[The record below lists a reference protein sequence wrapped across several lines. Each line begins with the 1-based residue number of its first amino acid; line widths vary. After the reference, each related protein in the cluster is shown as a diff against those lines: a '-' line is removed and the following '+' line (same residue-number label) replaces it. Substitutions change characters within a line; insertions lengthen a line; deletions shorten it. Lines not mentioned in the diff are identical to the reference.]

1 MKVFLS
7 YLVHLFT
14 VSGVLLGF
22 LALVAGIERNLELV
36 FFYLALALF
45 VDGVDG
51 SLARMV
57 DVKKHT
63 PTINGENL
71 DNIIDYLNYVFVP
84 VFVIYWFDFVPER
97 TEIISAFIIL
107 AVSCYT
113 FANSNLKTSDF
124 YFSGFP
130 ALWNIVILY
139 FYILDTDPFV
149 NFLTICFL
157 ATFTFIP
164 IKYLHPFRVKRFR
177 QLSLSVLVIWVI
189 TTVLILYLRE
199 LNENLIKAAF
209 TLWVMSNIYFI
220 FLTVLR
226 TSSEQKFNQ

>member
-14 VSGVLLGF
+14 ITGVLLSF
-22 LALVAGIERNLELV
+22 LALVACIEQNLKLV

-57 DVKKHT
+57 DVKRHT
-63 PTINGENL
+63 PNINGENL

-84 VFVIYWFDFVPER
+84 VFVIYWLDFVPAGM
-97 TEIISAFIIL
+97 EIITAFIIL

-113 FANSNLKTSDF
+113 FANSNIKTSDF

-139 FYILDTDPFV
+139 FYILNTEPFL
-149 NFLTICFL
+149 NFLIICSL
-157 ATFTFIP
+157 AILTFIP
-164 IKYLHPFRVKRFR
+164 IKFLHPFRVKKFR
-177 QLSLSVLVIWVI
+177 LLSLSILFIWMI
-189 TTVLILYLRE
+189 TTVLILYFKW
-199 LNENLIKAAF
+199 LNENVLETAF
-209 TLWVMSNIYFI
+209 ILWMISNIYFI
-220 FLTVLR
+220 LLTIIR
-226 TSSEQKFNQ
+226 TSRKEEFS

>member
-1 MKVFLS
+1 
-7 YLVHLFT
+7 
-14 VSGVLLGF
+14 
-22 LALVAGIERNLELV
+22 
-36 FFYLALALF
+36 
-45 VDGVDG
+45 
-51 SLARMV
+51 
-57 DVKKHT
+57 
-63 PTINGENL
+63 
-71 DNIIDYLNYVFVP
+71 VP

-149 NFLTICFL
+149 NFLTICLL

-177 QLSLSVLVIWVI
+177 LLSLSVLVIWMI
-189 TTVLILYLRE
+189 TTVLILYFRE

-226 TSSEQKFNQ
+226 TSSKQKFNQ

>member
-14 VSGVLLGF
+14 TSGVLLSF
-22 LALVAGIERNLELV
+22 FALVASIEQNLELV

-45 VDGVDG
+45 IDGIDG

-57 DVKKHT
+57 DVKRHT
-63 PTINGENL
+63 PHINGENL

-84 VFVIYWFDFVPER
+84 VFVIYWLDFVPAGL
-97 TEIISAFIIL
+97 EIISAFIIL

-113 FANSNLKTSDF
+113 FANSNIKTSDF

-139 FYILDTDPFV
+139 FYILDTDPFL
-149 NFLTICFL
+149 NFFTICLL
-157 ATFTFIP
+157 AIFTFIP

-177 QLSLSVLVIWVI
+177 LVSLSVLGIWMATI
-189 TTVLILYLRE
+189 VLILYFRE
-199 LNENLIKAAF
+199 LNENLLEAAF
-209 TLWVMSNIYFI
+209 TLWVMTNIYFI
-220 FLTVLR
+220 LLTVIR
-226 TSSEQKFNQ
+226 TSSKEEFS

>member
-14 VSGVLLGF
+14 TSGVLLSF
-22 LALVAGIERNLELV
+22 FALVASIEQNLELV

-45 VDGVDG
+45 IDGIDG

-57 DVKKHT
+57 DVKRYT
-63 PTINGENL
+63 PHINGENL

-84 VFVIYWFDFVPER
+84 VFVIYWLDFVPADL
-97 TEIISAFIIL
+97 EIISAFIIL

-113 FANSNLKTSDF
+113 FANSNIKTSDF

-139 FYILDTDPFV
+139 FYILDTDPFI

-157 ATFTFIP
+157 AILTFIP
-164 IKYLHPFRVKRFR
+164 IKYLHPFRVKKFR
-177 QLSLSVLVIWVI
+177 QLSLSILAVWMI
-189 TTVLILYLRE
+189 TTVIILYFKE
-199 LNENLIKAAF
+199 LNENLLKTAF
-209 TLWVMSNIYFI
+209 TLWVISNIYFI
-220 FLTVLR
+220 ILTLIR
-226 TSSEQKFNQ
+226 SFSKQKFN

>member
-1 MKVFLS
+1 MKWWVKCLINWRLNTLKVFLS

-14 VSGVLLGF
+14 ISGVLLSF
-22 LALVAGIERNLELV
+22 LALVASIEQNLELV

-63 PTINGENL
+63 PTINGEIL

-107 AVSCYT
+107 VVSCYT
-113 FANSNLKTSDF
+113 FTNTNLKTSDF
-124 YFSGFP
+124 YFSHS
-130 ALWNIVILY
+130 
-139 FYILDTDPFV
+139 
-149 NFLTICFL
+149 
-157 ATFTFIP
+157 
-164 IKYLHPFRVKRFR
+164 IKDF
-177 QLSLSVLVIWVI
+177 
-189 TTVLILYLRE
+189 
-199 LNENLIKAAF
+199 
-209 TLWVMSNIYFI
+209 
-220 FLTVLR
+220 
-226 TSSEQKFNQ
+226 

>member
-14 VSGVLLGF
+14 TSGVLLSF
-22 LALVAGIERNLELV
+22 FALVASIEQNLELV

-45 VDGVDG
+45 IDGIDG

-57 DVKKHT
+57 DVKRHT
-63 PTINGENL
+63 PHINGENL

-84 VFVIYWFDFVPER
+84 VFVIYWLDFVPAGL
-97 TEIISAFIIL
+97 EIISAFIIL

-113 FANSNLKTSDF
+113 FANSNIKTSDF

-139 FYILDTDPFV
+139 FYILDTDPFL
-149 NFLTICFL
+149 NFFTICLL
-157 ATFTFIP
+157 AIFTFIP

-177 QLSLSVLVIWVI
+177 LVSLSVLGIWMA
-189 TTVLILYLRE
+189 TTVLILYFRE
-199 LNENLIKAAF
+199 LNENLLEAAF
-209 TLWVMSNIYFI
+209 TLWVMTNIYFI
-220 FLTVLR
+220 LLTLIR
-226 TSSEQKFNQ
+226 TASREEFS

>member
-14 VSGVLLGF
+14 TSGVLLSF
-22 LALVAGIERNLELV
+22 FALVASIEQNLELV

-45 VDGVDG
+45 IDGIDG

-57 DVKKHT
+57 DVKRHT
-63 PTINGENL
+63 PHINGENL

-84 VFVIYWFDFVPER
+84 VFVIYWLDFVPAGL
-97 TEIISAFIIL
+97 EIISAFIIL

-113 FANSNLKTSDF
+113 FANSNIKTSDF

-139 FYILDTDPFV
+139 FYILDTDPFL
-149 NFLTICFL
+149 NFFTICLL
-157 ATFTFIP
+157 AIFTFIP

-177 QLSLSVLVIWVI
+177 LVSLSVLGIWMA
-189 TTVLILYLRE
+189 TTVLILYFRE
-199 LNENLIKAAF
+199 LNENLLDAAF
-209 TLWVMSNIYFI
+209 TLWVMTNIYFI
-220 FLTVLR
+220 LLTVIR
-226 TSSEQKFNQ
+226 TSSKEEFS

>member
-14 VSGVLLGF
+14 TSGVLLSF
-22 LALVAGIERNLELV
+22 FALVASIEQNLELV

-45 VDGVDG
+45 IDGIDG

-57 DVKKHT
+57 DVKRHT
-63 PTINGENL
+63 PHINGENL

-84 VFVIYWFDFVPER
+84 VFVIYWLDFVPSGL
-97 TEIISAFIIL
+97 EIISAFIIL

-113 FANSNLKTSDF
+113 FANSNIKTSDF

-139 FYILDTDPFV
+139 FYILDTDPFL
-149 NFLTICFL
+149 NFFTICLL
-157 ATFTFIP
+157 AIFTFIP

-177 QLSLSVLVIWVI
+177 LVSLSVLGIWMV
-189 TTVLILYLRE
+189 TTVLILYFRE
-199 LNENLIKAAF
+199 LNENLLEAAF
-209 TLWVMSNIYFI
+209 TLWVMTNIYFI
-220 FLTVLR
+220 LLTVIR
-226 TSSEQKFNQ
+226 TSSKEEFS

>member
-14 VSGVLLGF
+14 TSGVLLSF
-22 LALVAGIERNLELV
+22 FALVASIEQNLELV

-45 VDGVDG
+45 VDGIDG

-63 PTINGENL
+63 PHINGENL

-84 VFVIYWFDFVPER
+84 VFVIYWLDFVPADL
-97 TEIISAFIIL
+97 EIISAFIIL

-113 FANSNLKTSDF
+113 FANSNIKTSDF

-139 FYILDTDPFV
+139 FYILDTDPFL
-149 NFLTICFL
+149 NFFTICLL
-157 ATFTFIP
+157 AIFTFIP

-177 QLSLSVLVIWVI
+177 LVSLSVLGIWMA
-189 TTVLILYLRE
+189 TTVLILYFRE
-199 LNENLIKAAF
+199 LNENLLEAAF
-209 TLWVMSNIYFI
+209 TLWVMTNIYFI
-220 FLTVLR
+220 LLTVIR
-226 TSSEQKFNQ
+226 TSSKEEFS

>member
-1 MKVFLS
+1 
-7 YLVHLFT
+7 VHLFT
-14 VSGVLLGF
+14 ISGVLLSF
-22 LALVAGIERNLELV
+22 LALVASIERNLELV
-36 FFYLALALF
+36 FFFLALALF
-45 VDGVDG
+45 IDGVDG

-57 DVKKHT
+57 NVKKHT
-63 PTINGENL
+63 PTISGENL

-84 VFVIYWFDFVPER
+84 VFVIYWLDFVPAG

-107 AVSCYT
+107 VVSCYT
-113 FANSNLKTSDF
+113 FANSNVKTSDF

-157 ATFTFIP
+157 AIFTFIP

-177 QLSLSVLVIWVI
+177 QLSLSVLAIWMI
-189 TTVLILYLRE
+189 TTVLILYFRE
-199 LNENLIKAAF
+199 LNENLIKIAF
-209 TLWVMSNIYFI
+209 TFWIISNIYFI
-220 FLTVLR
+220 LLTIIR
-226 TSSEQKFNQ
+226 TYSKKEFN

>member
-1 MKVFLS
+1 LKVFLS

-14 VSGVLLGF
+14 TSGVLLSF
-22 LALVAGIERNLELV
+22 FALVASIEQNLELV

-45 VDGVDG
+45 IDGIDG

-57 DVKKHT
+57 DVKRHT
-63 PTINGENL
+63 PHINGENL

-84 VFVIYWFDFVPER
+84 VFVIYWLDFVPAGL
-97 TEIISAFIIL
+97 EIISAFIIL

-113 FANSNLKTSDF
+113 FANSNIKTSDF

-139 FYILDTDPFV
+139 FYILDTDPFL
-149 NFLTICFL
+149 NFFTICLL
-157 ATFTFIP
+157 AIFTFIP

-177 QLSLSVLVIWVI
+177 LVSLSVLGIWMA
-189 TTVLILYLRE
+189 TTVLILYFRE
-199 LNENLIKAAF
+199 LNENLLEAAF
-209 TLWVMSNIYFI
+209 TLWVMTNIYFI
-220 FLTVLR
+220 LLTVIR
-226 TSSEQKFNQ
+226 TSSKEEFS

>member
-14 VSGVLLGF
+14 TSGVLLSF
-22 LALVAGIERNLELV
+22 FALVASIEQNLELV

-45 VDGVDG
+45 VDGIDG

-63 PTINGENL
+63 PHINGENL

-84 VFVIYWFDFVPER
+84 VFVIYWLDFVPADL
-97 TEIISAFIIL
+97 EIISAFIIL

-113 FANSNLKTSDF
+113 FANSNIKTPDF

-139 FYILDTDPFV
+139 FYILDTDPFI

-157 ATFTFIP
+157 AIFTFIP
-164 IKYLHPFRVKRFR
+164 IKYLHPFRVKKFR
-177 QLSLSVLVIWVI
+177 QLSLSILAVWMI
-189 TTVLILYLRE
+189 TTVIILYFKE
-199 LNENLIKAAF
+199 LNENLLKTAF
-209 TLWVMSNIYFI
+209 TLWVISNIYFI
-220 FLTVLR
+220 ILTLLR
-226 TSSEQKFNQ
+226 SFSKQKFN

>member
-14 VSGVLLGF
+14 TSGVLLSF
-22 LALVAGIERNLELV
+22 FALVASIEQNLELV

-45 VDGVDG
+45 IDGIDG

-57 DVKKHT
+57 DVKRHT
-63 PTINGENL
+63 PHINGENL

-84 VFVIYWFDFVPER
+84 VFVIYWLDFVPAGL
-97 TEIISAFIIL
+97 EIISAFIIL

-113 FANSNLKTSDF
+113 FANSNIKTSDF

-139 FYILDTDPFV
+139 FYILDTDPFI

-157 ATFTFIP
+157 AIFTFIP
-164 IKYLHPFRVKRFR
+164 IKYLHPFRVKKFR
-177 QLSLSVLVIWVI
+177 QLSLSILAVWMI
-189 TTVLILYLRE
+189 TTVIILYFKE
-199 LNENLIKAAF
+199 LNENLLKTAF
-209 TLWVMSNIYFI
+209 TLWVISNIYFI
-220 FLTVLR
+220 ILTLIR
-226 TSSEQKFNQ
+226 SFSKQKFN

>member
-1 MKVFLS
+1 M
-7 YLVHLFT
+7 HLFT
-14 VSGVLLGF
+14 ISGVLLSF
-22 LALVAGIERNLELV
+22 LALVASIERNLELV
-36 FFYLALALF
+36 FFFLALALF
-45 VDGVDG
+45 IDGVDG

-57 DVKKHT
+57 NVKKHT
-63 PTINGENL
+63 PTISGENL

-84 VFVIYWFDFVPER
+84 VFVIYWLDFVPAG

-107 AVSCYT
+107 VVSCYT
-113 FANSNLKTSDF
+113 FANSNVKTSDF

-157 ATFTFIP
+157 AIFTFIP

-177 QLSLSVLVIWVI
+177 QLSLSVLAIWMI
-189 TTVLILYLRE
+189 TTVLILYFRE
-199 LNENLIKAAF
+199 LNENLIKIAF
-209 TLWVMSNIYFI
+209 TFWIISNIYFI
-220 FLTVLR
+220 LLTIIR
-226 TSSEQKFNQ
+226 TYSKKEFN

>member
-14 VSGVLLGF
+14 ISGVLLSF
-22 LALVAGIERNLELV
+22 LALVASIERNLELV

-45 VDGVDG
+45 VDGIDG
-51 SLARMV
+51 SLARMI
-57 DVKKHT
+57 DVKRHT
-63 PTINGENL
+63 PHINGENL

-84 VFVIYWFDFVPER
+84 VFVIYWLDFVPEGM
-97 TEIISAFIIL
+97 EIISAFIIL

-113 FANSNLKTSDF
+113 FANSNIKTSDF

-139 FYILDTDPFV
+139 FYILDTDPFL
-149 NFLTICFL
+149 NFITICFL
-157 ATFTFIP
+157 AIFTFIP

-177 QLSLSVLVIWVI
+177 FVSLSVLAIWMI
-189 TTVLILYLRE
+189 TTVLILYFRE
-199 LNENLIKAAF
+199 LNENLSVVAF
-209 TLWVMSNIYFI
+209 TLWSITNIYFI
-220 FLTVLR
+220 LLTVIR
-226 TSSEQKFNQ
+226 TSSKEFS

>member
-14 VSGVLLGF
+14 TSGVLLSF
-22 LALVAGIERNLELV
+22 FALVASIEQNLELV

-45 VDGVDG
+45 IDGIDG

-57 DVKKHT
+57 DVKRHT
-63 PTINGENL
+63 PHINGENL

-84 VFVIYWFDFVPER
+84 VFVIYWLDFVPAGL
-97 TEIISAFIIL
+97 EIISAFIIL

-113 FANSNLKTSDF
+113 FANSNIKTSDF

-139 FYILDTDPFV
+139 FYILDTDPFL
-149 NFLTICFL
+149 NFFTICLL
-157 ATFTFIP
+157 AIFTFIP

-177 QLSLSVLVIWVI
+177 LVSLSVLGIWMV
-189 TTVLILYLRE
+189 TTVLILYFRK
-199 LNENLIKAAF
+199 LNENLLEAAF
-209 TLWVMSNIYFI
+209 TLWVMTNIYFI
-220 FLTVLR
+220 LLTLIR
-226 TSSEQKFNQ
+226 TSSREEFS

>member
-1 MKVFLS
+1 M
-7 YLVHLFT
+7 HLFT
-14 VSGVLLGF
+14 ISGVLLSF
-22 LALVAGIERNLELV
+22 LALVASIERNLELV
-36 FFYLALALF
+36 FFFLALALF
-45 VDGVDG
+45 IDGVDG

-57 DVKKHT
+57 NVKKHT
-63 PTINGENL
+63 PTISGENL

-84 VFVIYWFDFVPER
+84 VFVIYWLDFVPAG

-107 AVSCYT
+107 VVSCYT
-113 FANSNLKTSDF
+113 FANSNIKTSDF

-157 ATFTFIP
+157 AIFTFIP

-177 QLSLSVLVIWVI
+177 QLSLSVLAIWMI
-189 TTVLILYLRE
+189 TTVLILYFRE
-199 LNENLIKAAF
+199 LNENLIKIAF
-209 TLWVMSNIYFI
+209 TFWIISNIYFI
-220 FLTVLR
+220 LLTIIR
-226 TSSEQKFNQ
+226 TYSKKEFN

>member
-14 VSGVLLGF
+14 TSGVLLSF
-22 LALVAGIERNLELV
+22 FALVASIEQNLELV

-45 VDGVDG
+45 IDGIDG

-63 PTINGENL
+63 PHINGENL

-84 VFVIYWFDFVPER
+84 VFVIYWLDFVPADL
-97 TEIISAFIIL
+97 EIISASIIL

-113 FANSNLKTSDF
+113 FANSNIKTSDF

-139 FYILDTDPFV
+139 FYILDTDPFI

-157 ATFTFIP
+157 AIFTFIP
-164 IKYLHPFRVKRFR
+164 IKYLHPFRVKKFR
-177 QLSLSVLVIWVI
+177 QLSLSILAVWMI
-189 TTVLILYLRE
+189 TTVIILYFKE
-199 LNENLIKAAF
+199 LNENLLKTAF
-209 TLWVMSNIYFI
+209 TLWVISNIYFI
-220 FLTVLR
+220 ILTLIR
-226 TSSEQKFNQ
+226 SFSKQKFN

>member
-14 VSGVLLGF
+14 TSGVLLSF
-22 LALVAGIERNLELV
+22 FALVASIEQNLELV

-45 VDGVDG
+45 IDGIDG

-57 DVKKHT
+57 DVKRHT
-63 PTINGENL
+63 PHINGENL

-84 VFVIYWFDFVPER
+84 VFVIYWLDFVPAGL
-97 TEIISAFIIL
+97 EIISAFIIL

-113 FANSNLKTSDF
+113 FANSNIKTSDF

-139 FYILDTDPFV
+139 FYILDTDPFL
-149 NFLTICFL
+149 NFFTICLL
-157 ATFTFIP
+157 AIFTFIP

-177 QLSLSVLVIWVI
+177 LVSLSVLGIWMV
-189 TTVLILYLRE
+189 TTVLILYFRE
-199 LNENLIKAAF
+199 LNENLLEAAF
-209 TLWVMSNIYFI
+209 TLWVMTNIYFVLI
-220 FLTVLR
+220 TVIR
-226 TSSEQKFNQ
+226 TSSKEEFS

>member
-14 VSGVLLGF
+14 TSGVLLSF
-22 LALVAGIERNLELV
+22 FALVASIEQNLELV
-36 FFYLALALF
+36 FFYLAFALF
-45 VDGVDG
+45 VDGIDG

-63 PTINGENL
+63 PHINGENL

-84 VFVIYWFDFVPER
+84 VFVIYSLDFVPADL
-97 TEIISAFIIL
+97 EIISAFIIL

-113 FANSNLKTSDF
+113 FANSNIKTSDF

-139 FYILDTDPFV
+139 FYILDTDPFI

-157 ATFTFIP
+157 AILTFIP
-164 IKYLHPFRVKRFR
+164 IKYLHPFRVKKFR
-177 QLSLSVLVIWVI
+177 QLSLSILAVWMI
-189 TTVLILYLRE
+189 TTVIILYFKE
-199 LNENLIKAAF
+199 LNENLLKTAF
-209 TLWVMSNIYFI
+209 TLWVISNIYFI
-220 FLTVLR
+220 ILTLIR
-226 TSSEQKFNQ
+226 SFSKQKFN

>member
-1 MKVFLS
+1 M
-7 YLVHLFT
+7 HLFT
-14 VSGVLLGF
+14 ISGVLLSL
-22 LALVAGIERNLELV
+22 LALVASIEQNLELV

-57 DVKKHT
+57 DVKRHT
-63 PTINGENL
+63 PHINGDNL

-84 VFVIYWFDFVPER
+84 AFVIYWLDFVPAGSEV
-97 TEIISAFIIL
+97 ISAFIIL

-113 FANSNLKTSDF
+113 FANSNIKTPDF

-139 FYILDTDPFV
+139 FYILDTDPFL
-149 NFLTICFL
+149 NFFTICLL
-157 ATFTFIP
+157 AIFTFIP

-177 QLSLSVLVIWVI
+177 FVSLSVLGIWMI
-189 TTVLILYLRE
+189 TTVLILYFRE
-199 LNENLIKAAF
+199 LNENLLEAAF
-209 TLWVMSNIYFI
+209 TLWIITNIYFI
-220 FLTVLR
+220 LLTLIR
-226 TSSEQKFNQ
+226 TSSNEEFS

>member
-7 YLVHLFT
+7 YLVTLFT
-14 VSGVLLGF
+14 TPGVLLSF
-22 LALVAGIERNLELV
+22 FALVASIEQNLELV

-45 VDGVDG
+45 IDGIDG

-57 DVKKHT
+57 DVKRHT
-63 PTINGENL
+63 PHINGENL

-84 VFVIYWFDFVPER
+84 VFVIYWLDFVPAGL
-97 TEIISAFIIL
+97 EIISAFIIL

-113 FANSNLKTSDF
+113 FANSNIKTSDF

-139 FYILDTDPFV
+139 FYILDTDPFL
-149 NFLTICFL
+149 NFFTICLL
-157 ATFTFIP
+157 AIFTFIP

-177 QLSLSVLVIWVI
+177 LVSLSVLGIWMA
-189 TTVLILYLRE
+189 TTVLILYFRE
-199 LNENLIKAAF
+199 LNENLLEAAF
-209 TLWVMSNIYFI
+209 TLWVMTNIYFI
-220 FLTVLR
+220 LLTVIR
-226 TSSEQKFNQ
+226 TSSKEEFS